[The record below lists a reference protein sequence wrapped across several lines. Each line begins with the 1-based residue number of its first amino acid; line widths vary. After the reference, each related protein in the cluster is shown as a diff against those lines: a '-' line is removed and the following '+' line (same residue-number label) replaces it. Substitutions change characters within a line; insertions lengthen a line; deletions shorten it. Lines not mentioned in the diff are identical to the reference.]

1 MDLLNNTINFSI
13 DFGLMLPL
21 ITFSMALIVSYLSY
35 PIIIKVVK
43 EKNLMAEPCH
53 RDVHSTK
60 TPNLGGIG
68 IFLATYLIISF
79 LGFYFEGENLLNL
92 TGAITIMFFVGL
104 VDDLVGIRPKSKLIG
119 QVVVGL
125 FMIFM
130 TDLRIESFYGV
141 LGIYELPYVIS
152 VLTTTMVFVTI
163 INAYNLIDGVDG
175 LAGTFAITANLFF
188 AGFFY
193 FNGNYFMSF
202 LSIGIVGALAA
213 FLVFNFS
220 KENKIFMGDT
230 GSMLVGFLLA
240 YQAINFMSADLTS
253 SFGWLDTKAL
263 VYFLAIFTYPLID
276 TARVFFIRIK
286 AGNSPFTA
294 DNNHIHHN
302 FLGFGLKHWEIS
314 IISALFTVFTV
325 STLFV
330 FNNLEV
336 NQLVLVLAA
345 IWLLSATLIDNL
357 SLFLSPAKLQTNIN
371 EINFDGALVEKEAK
385 VIYLNKTA

>member
-1 MDLLNNTINFSI
+1 VQKIFKMDLLNNTINFSI

-43 EKNLMAEPCH
+43 EKNLMAEPSH

-92 TGAITIMFFVGL
+92 TGAITIMFFIGL

-125 FMIFM
+125 LMIFM
-130 TDLRIESFYGV
+130 TDLRIESFYGI
-141 LGIYELPYVIS
+141 LGIYELPYIMS

-213 FLVFNFS
+213 FLVFNFCITLS
-220 KENKIFMGDT
+220 KYTNNKD
-230 GSMLVGFLLA
+230 
-240 YQAINFMSADLTS
+240 
-253 SFGWLDTKAL
+253 
-263 VYFLAIFTYPLID
+263 
-276 TARVFFIRIK
+276 
-286 AGNSPFTA
+286 
-294 DNNHIHHN
+294 
-302 FLGFGLKHWEIS
+302 
-314 IISALFTVFTV
+314 
-325 STLFV
+325 
-330 FNNLEV
+330 
-336 NQLVLVLAA
+336 
-345 IWLLSATLIDNL
+345 
-357 SLFLSPAKLQTNIN
+357 
-371 EINFDGALVEKEAK
+371 
-385 VIYLNKTA
+385 